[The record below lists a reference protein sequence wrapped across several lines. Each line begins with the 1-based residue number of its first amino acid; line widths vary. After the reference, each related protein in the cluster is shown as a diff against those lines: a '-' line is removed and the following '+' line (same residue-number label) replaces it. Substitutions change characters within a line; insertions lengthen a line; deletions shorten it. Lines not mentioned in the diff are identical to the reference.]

1 MDELI
6 SILLKI
12 GTCELDEHVA
22 HFIAS
27 AGLIVANADQGICE
41 DEIEKVIESL
51 ASLKIFPRQFLNEIT
66 QQNVIE
72 IFSNSVQ
79 NILRINPGMRDDML
93 RYMIHIVLSDK
104 VIAKEEIGLLYQ
116 FGGDIGFS
124 EIGEAIQTSYV
135 PSLDAIC

>member
-1 MDELI
+1 M
-6 SILLKI
+6 
-12 GTCELDEHVA
+12 
-22 HFIAS
+22 
-27 AGLIVANADQGICE
+27 
-41 DEIEKVIESL
+41 
-51 ASLKIFPRQFLNEIT
+51 
-66 QQNVIE
+66 IE

-124 EIGEAIQTSYV
+124 EIEIASAIGEAIQTSYV